1 MSMGKTFAALVALA
15 VAGGIGYLVYDRI
28 GEAGEPSPGR
38 RGQAERV
45 APVEAGP
52 VTRGAIQRRREFTG
66 TLTAFEEFVV
76 APKVSGRIEEITVDL
91 ADTVMRGQVVA
102 RLDNAEHVQ
111 ELAQAEADLEVAR
124 ANVSEAESLL
134 TIANRELERVRT
146 LVARGVS
153 SDAELDS
160 ARSNQLAR
168 AAHVEVTR
176 AQEARARA
184 SVEAARIRLG
194 YTEVAADWRGGH
206 DQRVVAERFVNEG
219 ETVAANA
226 PLLRIVELE
235 PMSAEFFVTERDY
248 AMMNPGQSVEIA
260 TDAYP
265 GEMFAAEIARIS
277 PVFLA
282 SARQARIELKVENP
296 DLRLKPGMFMR
307 ASVLIE
313 RVDDALIVPEQ
324 ALVIREGQTGV
335 FQVTAER
342 DRVAWRT
349 VETGIRDAERVQ
361 IVAGEIDGLVVTL
374 GQQLLDDGSRVSV
387 VEGDGE

>member
-1 MSMGKTFAALVALA
+1 MGKIFAALVALA
-15 VAGGIGYLVYDRI
+15 VAGGIGFLVYERI
-28 GEAGEPSPGR
+28 GELDEPSPGR
-38 RGQAERV
+38 RGQAERI
-45 APVEAGP
+45 APVEAAP
-52 VTRGAIQRRREFTG
+52 VTRGTIQRRREFTG

-248 AMMNPGQSVEIA
+248 AMMNPGQSVAVA
-260 TDAYP
+260 TVADP
-265 GEMFAAEIARIS
+265 GLKFAAEIARNS
-277 PVFLA
+277 PGVHA
-282 SARQARIELKVENP
+282 PARPARVELKVENP

-335 FQVTAER
+335 FQVTPER
-342 DRVAWRT
+342 DRVAWRA